1 MKKMIR
7 LGIIAVL
14 ATFIMTTSLQA
25 AGSCKNVRFSDVGW
39 TDITA
44 TTALTSVVLEGL
56 GYTAKTQVLAVP
68 VTFAS
73 LKNGDIDVF
82 LGLWM
87 PTMKAD
93 VRSYKE
99 NGSVEVL
106 RPNLKGAK
114 YTLAVPRYVYE
125 AGVHSFDD
133 LAAHKDKFK
142 GRIYGIEPGNDGN
155 RLIQNMIDTDA
166 FGLKGWKLVESSEQ
180 GMLSQ
185 VGRAVKNQEWIVYL
199 GWAPHPMNA
208 DIDMAYLAGGDDY
221 FGPDF
226 GGATVYTTIRKG
238 YGEECPKIGT
248 LLKNLEFS
256 LAMENEVMALILSD
270 DMEPNKAA
278 KKWLTQHPEV
288 LAVWL
293 DGVDT
298 VDGKPGLAAVRTALG
313 L

>member
-1 MKKMIR
+1 M
-7 LGIIAVL
+7 
-14 ATFIMTTSLQA
+14 
-25 AGSCKNVRFSDVGW
+25 
-39 TDITA
+39 
-44 TTALTSVVLEGL
+44 
-56 GYTAKTQVLAVP
+56 
-68 VTFAS
+68 
-73 LKNGDIDVF
+73 
-82 LGLWM
+82 
-87 PTMKAD
+87 
-93 VRSYKE
+93 
-99 NGSVEVL
+99 

-256 LAMENEVMALILSD
+256 LAMENEVMGLILSD

>member
-7 LGIIAVL
+7 LGITAVMAML
-14 ATFIMTTSLQA
+14 IMTTSLQA
-25 AGSCKNVRFSDVGW
+25 ADSCKNVRFSDVGW

-87 PTMKAD
+87 PTMTAD
-93 VRSYKE
+93 VKSYKE
-99 NGSVEVL
+99 NGSVEIL

-125 AGVHSFDD
+125 GGVHNFAD
-133 LAAHKDKFK
+133 LAAHKEKFN

-155 RLIQNMIDTDA
+155 RLIQDMIDKDA

-185 VGRAVKNQEWIVYL
+185 VGRAVKNQDWIVYL

-226 GGATVYTTIRKG
+226 GGATVYTTMRKG
-238 YGEECPKIGT
+238 YGEECSNIGA

-256 LAMENEVMALILSD
+256 LAMENEVMGLILSD

-288 LAVWL
+288 LASWL
-293 DGVDT
+293 DGVET
-298 VDGKPGLAAVRTALG
+298 VDGKPGLAAVRKALG